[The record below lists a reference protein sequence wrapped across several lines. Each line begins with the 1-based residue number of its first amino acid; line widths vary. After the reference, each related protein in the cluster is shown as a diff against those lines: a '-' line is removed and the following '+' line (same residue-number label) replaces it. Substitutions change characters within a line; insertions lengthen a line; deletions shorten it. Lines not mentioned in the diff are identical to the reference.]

1 MSPCTLLGVMP
12 PQFIVEHFGV
22 AMILGFAKVVQ
33 IVEVKR
39 EPKRRTFHLFYGE
52 LDNLKF
58 DLYWWV
64 RRFGNPFMH
73 CFVKEDRNLLRQ
85 VFCLFQS
92 ILDK

>member
-1 MSPCTLLGVMP
+1 M
-12 PQFIVEHFGV
+12 EHFGV
-22 AMILGFAKVVQ
+22 VMILDFAKVVQ

-39 EPKRRTFHLFYGE
+39 KPKRRTFHLFYGK

-64 RRFGNPFMH
+64 WRFGTPFMH
-73 CFVKEDRNLLRQ
+73 YFVKKDRNLLSHK
-85 VFCLFQS
+85 FFLFQS

>member
-1 MSPCTLLGVMP
+1 MV
-12 PQFIVEHFGV
+12 
-22 AMILGFAKVVQ
+22 MILGFVKVVQ

-39 EPKRRTFHLFYGE
+39 EPKRRIFHLFYGK

-64 RRFGNPFMH
+64 CRFGTPYIH
-73 CFVKEDRNLLRQ
+73 YFVKEDRNVLSHK
-85 VFCLFQS
+85 FFFFQS